1 MSGVQMTL
9 GGIRFNGP
17 AQQGISWYADE
28 VEGVGGPGV
37 RYESGGRAQQ
47 DGAWSTTSFREAA
60 AMALSGVAV
69 VDSLADMRRA
79 IRELDLAVSLRRF
92 PLTMH
97 WPDGDLTR
105 NVKRD
110 GELAVEPVAGEGL
123 RWSCQVV
130 AEDPRWYVGGPP
142 PGTSPVP
149 GVEFPSDGFQVHE
162 TGLPRSEGGIS
173 FPVALPFAFEA
184 ETVSGEFVAHT
195 DSAGWWLFVI
205 EAGAASL
212 TDPAINVV
220 GPGGDS
226 RSVGWSLVLAPGEF
240 LVVDPQRRSS
250 LLQGAGVRPPLRR
263 EWPVVQRGANTV
275 QFRGTQ
281 DDGGGATLRMF
292 FVPAE

>member
-92 PLTMH
+92 PLTVH

-110 GELAVEPVAGEGL
+110 GELAVEPIGGAGL

-130 AEDPRWYVGGPP
+130 AEDPRWYAGGPAP
-142 PGTSPVP
+142 EVGPVP
-149 GVEFPSDGFQVHE
+149 GVEFPSNGWQVSE
-162 TGLPRSEGGIS
+162 TGLPLTSGGMH
-173 FPVALPFAFEA
+173 FPFAFPFAFDA
-184 ETVSGEFVAHT
+184 ETVSGDLQVSS
-195 DSAGWWLFVI
+195 DGSGWWLLQIIAGV
-205 EAGAASL
+205 EALVDPRL
-212 TDPAINVV
+212 TVV
-220 GPGGDS
+220 GPDG
-226 RSVGWSLVLAPGEF
+226 VTQQLAWSLTLQPGES
-240 LVVDPQRRSS
+240 LVVDPQRRSA
-250 LLQGAGVRPPLRR
+250 LLQGTASRPPRVR
-263 EWPVVQRGANTV
+263 QWPTIRPGTSVV
-275 QFRGTQ
+275 QFRA
-281 DDGGGATLRMF
+281 ATDVDARLKLF
-292 FVPAE
+292 FVPSI